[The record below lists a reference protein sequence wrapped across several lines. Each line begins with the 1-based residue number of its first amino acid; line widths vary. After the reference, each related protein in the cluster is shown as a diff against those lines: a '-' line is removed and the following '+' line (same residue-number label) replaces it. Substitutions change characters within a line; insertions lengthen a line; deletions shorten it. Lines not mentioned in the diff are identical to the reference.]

1 MRKYPSGRR
10 GSPAKGVGRQKRRE
24 GSNPSFRASKKRHPK
39 GCLFLLLRLIFCAFP
54 RENHPL
60 TNPIKRFILI
70 AIKKAVT
77 KKKLFF
83 RGQREGRPRLKAPR
97 QGHGP
102 YHFRAACDEQDGG
115 FPLQKSRATAYAV
128 SRVEPW
134 SNAYYLTPDTIQ
146 GWGFLFIPPRSQ
158 GGTDYERSQQG
169 KQGIYV

>member
-102 YHFRAACDEQDGG
+102 YHFRAACDEQDGYR
-115 FPLQKSRATAYAV
+115 PLQRSKATAYAG
-128 SRVEPW
+128 S
-134 SNAYYLTPDTIQ
+134 L
-146 GWGFLFIPPRSQ
+146 PPILRCRSLKYRPYSCAPAPCL
-158 GGTDYERSQQG
+158 DERYPAIRSGQ
-169 KQGIYV
+169 